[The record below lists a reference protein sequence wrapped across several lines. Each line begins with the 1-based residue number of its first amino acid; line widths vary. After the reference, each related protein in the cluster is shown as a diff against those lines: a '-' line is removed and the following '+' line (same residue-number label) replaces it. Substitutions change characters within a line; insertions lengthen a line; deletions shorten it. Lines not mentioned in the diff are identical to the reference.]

1 MVETAEQKQEGTE
14 DRQLELMEHLTELR
28 TRVIRI
34 AVYVSLGM
42 VVGWSFYSFFF
53 ELFSAPVMGFL
64 KKSGSTFL
72 LTGVAEGFT
81 IKVQISLLI
90 GIIIA
95 MPLIT
100 WEGWRFVAPGLTRS
114 ERRAVRL
121 VAPLSIFLFISGVLL
136 AFYVLPVGIKWLIS
150 QNPPQAK
157 FMPSVT
163 STLLFILKMYLA
175 FGLVFQMPVVLMF
188 LAKVGIVSSRT
199 LKSYWRQAIVAIGIV
214 AAAITPSGDAFTMLV
229 MCAPMCV
236 LYLLS
241 IGLVKLVER
250 GS

>member
-1 MVETAEQKQEGTE
+1 MVETAEKEKE
-14 DRQLELMEHLTELR
+14 DLDSDRQLELIEHLAELR
-28 TRVIRI
+28 SRIIRI
-34 AVYVSLGM
+34 AVYVSMGM
-42 VVGWSFYSFFF
+42 VVGWIFYGYFFN
-53 ELFSAPVMGFL
+53 LFSAPVMAYL

-95 MPLIT
+95 MPFIT

-114 ERRAVRL
+114 ERRAVQL
-121 VAPLSIFLFISGVLL
+121 VAPLSIFLFISGVVL
-136 AFYVLPVGIKWLIS
+136 AFVVLPVGIRWLIS

-163 STLLFILKMYLA
+163 QTLLFILKMYLA
-175 FGLVFQMPVVLMF
+175 FGLVFQMPVILMF
-188 LAKVGIVSSRT
+188 LAKVGLVSSGMLR
-199 LKSYWRQAIVAIGIV
+199 SYWRQAIVAIGIV

-250 GS
+250 